1 MEAQVSQTCRW
12 GSSRAWR
19 PPGQPVLLL
28 ACGWARRVQVPPDV
42 ADALGGGCCSGPLTP
57 SVTDHLQIPEALRP
71 HFCRP
76 EVQVTISVTFPGSGH
91 RTVGACQS
99 AGPSLAQK

>member
-12 GSSRAWR
+12 GSSWARW

-42 ADALGGGCCSGPLTP
+42 ADALGGGLLFRTP
-57 SVTDHLQIPEALRP
+57 HPECDRP
-71 HFCRP
+71 P
-76 EVQVTISVTFPGSGH
+76 ADP
-91 RTVGACQS
+91 
-99 AGPSLAQK
+99 